1 MSTRWTSAYAAMHRD
16 GAAAFPP
23 ACLHYVLDL
32 VRAESARRGPGTGGS
47 GMSGGPLTPTE
58 TSAAFRRATRADF
71 GPLVDDVLA
80 DWKLETPAALGE
92 AVALL
97 GAYGCLT
104 LEAGDSPQAFA
115 TDTVPFREVHR

>member
-1 MSTRWTSAYAAMHRD
+1 MSRRWTSAYAAMHRD

-32 VRAESARRGPGTGGS
+32 VRAESGRRGEPGTS
-47 GMSGGPLTPTE
+47 VGPLTPTE
-58 TSAAFRRATRADF
+58 TSAAFRRAAHADF
-71 GPLVDDVLA
+71 GPLVDEVLS
-80 DWKLETPAALGE
+80 DWRLETPAALGE

-104 LEAGDSPQAFA
+104 LDAGDSPQAFA
-115 TDTVPFREVHR
+115 TDTVPFKEVHR